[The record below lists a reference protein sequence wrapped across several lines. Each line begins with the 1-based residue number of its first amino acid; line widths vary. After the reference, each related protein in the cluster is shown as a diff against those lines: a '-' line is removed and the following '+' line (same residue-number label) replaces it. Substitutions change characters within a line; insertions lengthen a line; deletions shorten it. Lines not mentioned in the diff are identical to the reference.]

1 MTDRHSGLN
10 SPMMVRHF
18 SRLHIGASIV
28 HEVESPH
35 LVHTL
40 ATGGIDQ
47 VRTGAEV
54 DLRRR
59 THAARQPALISASWT
74 LLSLPAFVPLPSSQP
89 NSD

>member
-1 MTDRHSGLN
+1 MMDRHSGLN
-10 SPMMVRHF
+10 SSMMVRH
-18 SRLHIGASIV
+18 SRVCASIV

-59 THAARQPALISASWT
+59 MHATRQPALISASWT
-74 LLSLPAFVPLPSSQP
+74 LLSLPAFAPLPSSQP